1 MDSLGLF
8 NQEKRKRK
16 RKKEKKKKY
25 TAPREEVLYE
35 EQAGIIGVR
44 VESCM
49 RKKRE
54 TKLSY
59 SSLKK
64 KKCSYQTGISSFG
77 FSHEYMRNARNA
89 GPPGRINKAIVLEVD
104 SFIQ

>member
-64 KKCSYQTGISSFG
+64 KSAHTRLESR
-77 FSHEYMRNARNA
+77 HL
-89 GPPGRINKAIVLEVD
+89 VLVTNTCVMQEMLD
-104 SFIQ
+104 LLGELIKL